1 MDAKVTGVVLAG
13 GLGRRMGGADKG
25 LLPLGART
33 MVEQVIERFRPQV
46 DELLISAN
54 QNLERYAAFG
64 HRVIPDAVEGFAGP
78 LAGFERGF
86 ALASH
91 ELVATVPC
99 DSPFLPADLV
109 VRLRA
114 ALAAHGAQIAVART
128 PDGPHPVFCLC
139 QRELHASLRDY
150 LAAGGRK
157 IDRWYGALRAVEVPF
172 DDQAQAF
179 GNINTRDDLAAA
191 QRASTR

>member
-1 MDAKVTGVVLAG
+1 MDEKVTGVVLAG

-25 LLPLGART
+25 LLPLGSRP
-33 MVEQVIERFRPQV
+33 MVAQVIERFRPQV

-64 HRVIPDAVEGFAGP
+64 HRVIPDAVAGYAGP
-78 LAGFERGF
+78 LAGLER
-86 ALASH
+86 ALALAAH
-91 ELVATVPC
+91 ELVASVPC
-99 DSPFLPADLV
+99 DSPFLPTDLV
-109 VRLRA
+109 ARLRA
-114 ALAAHGAQIAVART
+114 ALAAQHAQLAVART

-139 QRELHASLRDY
+139 RRELHAGLRDY

-157 IDRWYGALRAVEVPF
+157 IDRWYGALRIVEVPF

-179 GNINTRDDLAAA
+179 GNINTRDELAAA
-191 QRASTR
+191 ARASTR